1 MKKRSLAVAVVFLF
15 VIVATIWASRAMGY
29 RHIVRGTVVAKTSR
43 SIVVETKYRGVETDP
58 GDDDF
63 YVFNDG
69 GKVLVKDEDG
79 NPSSFSDLAEG
90 SYVEAEWGSTG
101 KSRAGGSLV
110 PNEIRIQPS

>member
-1 MKKRSLAVAVVFLF
+1 MRKRYLAVAIAILCVV
-15 VIVATIWASRAMGY
+15 VALIWATQAVGY
-29 RHIVRGTVVAKTSR
+29 RHIVRGTVIAKTDR

-63 YVFNDG
+63 YVFDDG

-79 NPSSFSDLAEG
+79 VSLSFSDLTEG
-90 SYVEAEWGSTG
+90 SYVEAEWGPTG
-101 KSRAGGSLV
+101 KSRASGSLV